1 MVADPYVPDGSGT
14 PARPVDPIGE
24 ALADCIAELIGNA
37 TVELHYTA
45 RGAAV
50 PEVAPDAE
58 GSVIA
63 TATGDVLDDWRT
75 TITVSFGHRAAARV
89 DSVPEAL
96 LALPN
101 AALRAATTFQ
111 RLPEVERGV
120 LSPSIRRAL
129 RDSIIVELLT
139 HHQGWDQ
146 GECASTE
153 LIAETLEYLIELSG
167 SRVEAHNLTHGV
179 VITDAIDDE
188 PRLSVRYPSGLRE
201 AKRSPLLFD
210 GQRSVLIVDPFGRA
224 RTEFQAHRPD
234 RLHPHGEQS
243 RPPIEREF
251 AHSGSLVGR
260 ATKQLGG
267 IGLFLRADRSIWTFL
282 DGQPL
287 VIRRGEHWSAFPLW
301 LAQALGQEIGSSPA
315 VDLIVQASLLVSI
328 QSGGAIFAIVD
339 DPSQLDDIV
348 AIKDRYD
355 LRDESDIEAMRP
367 ETRLHH
373 LIDAGDMD
381 DQTLARLGALD
392 GATVVDR
399 EGRLLAYG
407 AIINSADSQYEGA
420 RTAAAKSL
428 SLRALAVLKVSEDG
442 DITVFR
448 HGRPVATL
456 LPSGL
461 SHLRR
466 DGSAPV

>member
-1 MVADPYVPDGSGT
+1 MTTDAYVP
-14 PARPVDPIGE
+14 AERAAHPVDPIGN
-24 ALADCIAELIGNA
+24 AMAGCIGELIGDA
-37 TVELHYTA
+37 TVELHYSP
-45 RGAAV
+45 RGV
-50 PEVAPDAE
+50 PVPAQATDAE

-63 TATGDVLDDWRT
+63 TASGDVLDGFTT
-75 TITVSFGHRAAARV
+75 TITVSFGQRAAARV

-101 AALRAATTFQ
+101 AALRAAAAFQ
-111 RLPEVERGV
+111 QLPDVGRGV
-120 LSPSIRRAL
+120 LSPSMRRAL
-129 RDSIIVELLT
+129 RDSIVVELLS
-139 HHQGWDQ
+139 HHQGWNQ
-146 GECASTE
+146 PECAPTE

-179 VITDAIDDE
+179 VITDALDDE
-188 PRLSVRYPSGLRE
+188 PRLSVMYPSGLRR

-210 GQRSVLIVDPFGRA
+210 GQRSVLVVDQHGRA

-234 RLHPHGEQS
+234 RLHPRGATP

-260 ATKQLGG
+260 ATQQLGG
-267 IGLFLRADRSIWTFL
+267 IGLFLREDRSIWTFI
-282 DGQPL
+282 DGEPL

-315 VDLIVQASLLVSI
+315 VDLIVRASLLVSI
-328 QSGGAIFAIVD
+328 RSGGAIFAIVD
-339 DPSQLDDIV
+339 GTHQLDDIV
-348 AIKDRYD
+348 AVKDRYD
-355 LRDESDIEAMRP
+355 LRDESDVDAMRP

-392 GATVVDR
+392 GATIVDR
-399 EGRLLAYG
+399 SGRLIAYG
-407 AIINSADSQYEGA
+407 AIINSADSQHEGA

-428 SLRALAVLKVSEDG
+428 SLRALVVLKVSEDG

-448 HGRPVATL
+448 DGAAVATL
-456 LPSGL
+456 LPSGNA
-461 SHLRR
+461 R
-466 DGSAPV
+466 